1 MQVINV
7 AQGQTI
13 ADIALVYGGQLESV
27 LEVAMALGIELTGE
41 IAAGTIQIPIFN
53 NDKKAF
59 FFKQPPAT
67 NLTDFLEGVDFW
79 ETELEFTI
87 T

>member
-1 MQVINV
+1 MQTINV
-7 AQGQTI
+7 GQGQTL

-27 LEVAMALGIELTGE
+27 WEIVIALGIGLTDE
-41 IAAGTIQIPIFN
+41 IVVEKSTIPIFS

-59 FFKQPPAT
+59 FSNRQPAT
-67 NLTDFLEGVDFW
+67 NLVAVSEGVDFW

>member
-1 MQVINV
+1 MQTINV
-7 AQGQTI
+7 GQGQTL

-27 LEVAMALGIELTGE
+27 WAVAMALGVGLTDE
-41 IAAGTIQIPIFN
+41 IAAGTIQIPVFS

-59 FFKQPPAT
+59 FSKQPPAT
-67 NLTDFLEGVDFW
+67 NLIDFLEGVDFW
-79 ETELEFTI
+79 ETESEFTI